1 MLYVSIIYWPYIIW
15 QHQYTQCAGCGFCVD
30 FTPDYNI
37 HTLVI
42 YWNVNYSVFVSC
54 ENLASFVCL
63 FSCRMSVMSFS
74 VWHNTKFGVVMHSV
88 NIANSFLSC
97 LSCMLWYSVKPRYLV
112 SETYRHK
119 HLETFCQWCWE
130 LCVSVHGVF
139 QKVIDRFEEH
149 YMEGKPWTNE
159 EWLNFGTDM
168 DPWSIF
174 HFFSSARWGI
184 FWHCS
189 VCHLWRDT
197 LPECHRLV
205 MICI

>member
-1 MLYVSIIYWPYIIW
+1 MLVVVFASISPQIITSILWLFIEMLITVSLLVVKIW
-15 QHQYTQCAGCGFCVD
+15 LH
-30 FTPDYNI
+30 
-37 HTLVI
+37 L
-42 YWNVNYSVFVSC
+42 
-54 ENLASFVCL
+54 FVCSVAVCLWCL
-63 FSCRMSVMSFS
+63 FQSD
-74 VWHNTKFGVVMHSV
+74 
-88 NIANSFLSC
+88 IILS
-97 LSCMLWYSVKPRYLV
+97 LVLFCMLWYSVKPRYLV

-189 VCHLWRDT
+189 VCH
-197 LPECHRLV
+197 
-205 MICI
+205 